1 MAKLGSKQ
9 NNMSNSPYL
18 IAITGGIGSGKS
30 QVANFLKSVGKM
42 VISCDEITPSMYLN
56 PLVKQKLAQIFPQAY
71 NPKDDLIDKSIVA
84 KTVFS
89 DKQKLKELTDFL
101 APQIL
106 QECLSQAKKIDGMV
120 FIEVPL
126 LFEFGAEK
134 EFDKVIVV
142 TRNLN
147 DRIQSVMT
155 RNNLKKQEVLERI
168 SSQFDYDKADLSN
181 YIVVENNSSL
191 QDLNSQVEK
200 LLKTL

>member
-1 MAKLGSKQ
+1 
-9 NNMSNSPYL
+9 MSNSPYL
-18 IAITGGIGSGKS
+18 IAITGGIGSGKT
-30 QVANFLKSVGKM
+30 QVSSFLKSIGEK
-42 VISCDEITPSMYLN
+42 VISCDEITPSMYLK

-106 QECLSQAKKIDGMV
+106 QECLSQAKKFNGTV

-126 LFEFGAEK
+126 LFECNAIK
-134 EFDKVIVV
+134 EFDKIIVV